1 MSALLPKVDI
11 VQHDR
16 DVCFVP
22 IVDTAKTS
30 NFGSSPLACIQ
41 YDIKHHQ
48 FRLQLHLRGWL
59 Q

>member
-1 MSALLPKVDI
+1 MSALPPEVDI

-16 DVCFVP
+16 DACFVP
-22 IVDTAKTS
+22 IADTAKTP

-41 YDIKHHQ
+41 HDIKHHQ